1 MAEKVVAIFLAEIL
15 GIFYF
20 FSADKK
26 LANTEAIQ
34 LKKDHINVLL
44 LVRNSGGA
52 GVGLIGAGS
61 EGGSGHHGLDHLVH
75 HHHHQ
80 QQQQHQQ
87 HRSAGPQGGSRSVQG
102 IEMKLQSCFHCLL
115 SLLLCPKKNTCNQK
129 HMCPCEKTFCTMIKS
144 VR

>member
-1 MAEKVVAIFLAEIL
+1 MLAIFLAEIL

-61 EGGSGHHGLDHLVH
+61 EGGAGHHGLDHLLH
-75 HHHHQ
+75 HQHHHQ

-115 SLLLCPKKNTCNQK
+115 SLLLCPKKKNTCNQK
-129 HMCPCEKTFCTMIKS
+129 HMCPCEKTFCTILKS
-144 VR
+144 MR